1 MMEQLE
7 KEEEVDLKAQ
17 NNSTTAKAPKSK
29 KEQEIEEVMTSDE
42 KDKKK
47 IDFENTDTED
57 ALDQV
62 GASLARHSFERNL
75 KRGSKTKKKMESLI
89 EVQKAKK

>member
-7 KEEEVDLKAQ
+7 KDEDGDTKAQ
-17 NNSTTAKAPKSK
+17 ATNSTAKATKTK
-29 KEQEIEEVMTSDE
+29 KEQEVEEVITADE

-62 GASLARHSFERNL
+62 GASLAKHSFEKNL

-89 EVQKAKK
+89 EV

>member
-7 KEEEVDLKAQ
+7 KEEEADAKAQ
-17 NNSTTAKAPKSK
+17 STNTTAKATKSK
-29 KEQEIEEVMTSDE
+29 KEQEIDEAITSDE

-62 GASLARHSFERNL
+62 GASLARHSFEKNL
-75 KRGSKTKKKMESLI
+75 KRGSKTKKKMESII
-89 EVQKAKK
+89 EVQKEKK